1 MNKILVNSVIYAII
15 LNVAISF
22 AIDFIA
28 TEKEK
33 KPPNGA
39 NNLNFKEQIIHM
51 FVHHK
56 QVIFAS
62 TMIVAVVVGLSI
74 AFAQKIPILK

>member
-1 MNKILVNSVIYAII
+1 MNKLLINSILYAII
-15 LNVAISF
+15 LNVVVSF
-22 AIDFIA
+22 AFDFIA

-33 KPPNGA
+33 IPKNGVDK
-39 NNLNFKEQIIHM
+39 LTFKEQVVHM

-62 TMIVAVVVGLSI
+62 SIIVAAVVALSI
-74 AFAQKIPILK
+74 SFAQKIPILK